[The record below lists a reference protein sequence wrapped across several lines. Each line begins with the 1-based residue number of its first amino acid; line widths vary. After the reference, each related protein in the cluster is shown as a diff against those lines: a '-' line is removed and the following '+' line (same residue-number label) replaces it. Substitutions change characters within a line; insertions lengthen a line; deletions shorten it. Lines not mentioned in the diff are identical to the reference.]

1 MIKLKKYR
9 KIVIFLVVFI
19 SLIFFQ
25 AVGALRPAENFLLT
39 LIRPL
44 GGRLYSLGR
53 GFNNSYTDRQ
63 NQENMPARLEDLTNQ
78 VAALTVA
85 NANYQEVVKENA
97 KLRDQVK
104 FINDHNLTAV
114 VASVIAQEGAVG
126 AGEASQDLVI
136 SRGAKD
142 GLKVGLAVIEPNGTI
157 IGKITA
163 LKDATANF
171 CLVTSLGCKLAAAI
185 ENQTQTPG
193 IADGDL
199 GLTVKMDYIPQTDKI
214 SVGDIVVTSGLGG
227 NIPRGLVIG
236 RVKEVRNESNAVWQ
250 NATIEPLVDFNN
262 LTLVSVII
270 P

>member
-1 MIKLKKYR
+1 MNKLKRYR
-9 KIVIFLVVFI
+9 KIAIFLVAFI
-19 SLIFFQ
+19 LLIFFH
-25 AVGALRPAENFLLT
+25 AVGALRPAENFLLA
-39 LIRPL
+39 LVRPI
-44 GGRLYSLGR
+44 GSRLYSYGR
-53 GFNNSYTDRQ
+53 GFNNSYQDRQ
-63 NQENMPARLEDLTNQ
+63 NQADLPARVESLTNQ

-85 NANYQEVVKENA
+85 NANYQEVVKENT
-97 KLRDQVK
+97 KLRDQAK
-104 FINDHNLTAV
+104 FLNDHNLTTV

-126 AGEASQDLVI
+126 AGEASQDLVLN
-136 SRGAKD
+136 RGAKD
-142 GLKVGLAVIEPNGTI
+142 GLKIGLAVIEPNGTI

-163 LKDATANF
+163 LKDATANI
-171 CLVTSLGCKLAAAI
+171 CLATSPGCKLAAAI
-185 ENQTQTPG
+185 ENPTQTPG

-199 GLTVKMDYIPQTDKI
+199 GLTIKMDYIPQTDKI
-214 SVGDIVVTSGLGG
+214 SAGDIVVTSGLGG

>member
-19 SLIFFQ
+19 LLIFFQ

-97 KLRDQVK
+97 KLRDQAK
-104 FINDHNLTAV
+104 FINDHNYCPGR
-114 VASVIAQEGAVG
+114 SGRRR
-126 AGEASQDLVI
+126 
-136 SRGAKD
+136 RG
-142 GLKVGLAVIEPNGTI
+142 
-157 IGKITA
+157 
-163 LKDATANF
+163 
-171 CLVTSLGCKLAAAI
+171 
-185 ENQTQTPG
+185 QPG
-193 IADGDL
+193 FGD
-199 GLTVKMDYIPQTDKI
+199 
-214 SVGDIVVTSGLGG
+214 
-227 NIPRGLVIG
+227 
-236 RVKEVRNESNAVWQ
+236 
-250 NATIEPLVDFNN
+250 
-262 LTLVSVII
+262 
-270 P
+270 